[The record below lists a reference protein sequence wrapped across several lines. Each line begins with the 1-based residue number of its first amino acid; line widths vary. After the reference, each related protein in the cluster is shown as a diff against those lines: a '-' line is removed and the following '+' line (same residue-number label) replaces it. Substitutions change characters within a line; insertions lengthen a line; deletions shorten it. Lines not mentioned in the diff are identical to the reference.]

1 MAHCAIAPSDSQLR
15 LTLQLY
21 FFYSFLM
28 SNKNL
33 LLLSHLKDRFYFF
46 LLPSFCLSLLDPRT
60 INKSSKTLLY
70 WFVST
75 ISLDKS
81 RNNDRSIHLCVCVCL
96 LVVILYYTEGGRRD
110 QTKWETYSYFFQVDV
125 TFYCSKGKM
134 RRIDNCCPRER
145 TSIKNECLSSSSSS
159 TTTGNIKKK
168 GSNNHLSYPLY

>member
-81 RNNDRSIHLCVCVCL
+81 RNNDRSIHLCVCVSSCCNI
-96 LVVILYYTEGGRRD
+96 ILYRRRETRSNEMGNLLLLLPGGRD
-110 QTKWETYSYFFQVDV
+110 F
-125 TFYCSKGKM
+125 
-134 RRIDNCCPRER
+134 
-145 TSIKNECLSSSSSS
+145 L
-159 TTTGNIKKK
+159 
-168 GSNNHLSYPLY
+168 LL